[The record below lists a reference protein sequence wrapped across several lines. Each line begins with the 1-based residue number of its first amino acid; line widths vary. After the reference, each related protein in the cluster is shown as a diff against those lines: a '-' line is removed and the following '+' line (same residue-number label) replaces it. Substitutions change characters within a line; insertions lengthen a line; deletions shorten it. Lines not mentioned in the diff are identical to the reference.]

1 MSSGNTPMNS
11 ELLEAATE
19 GAQRLSRRPW
29 PPAHRLTKKLE
40 VSFEFF
46 PPATPEAEASLW
58 RCIEQLEPFN
68 PAFVSVTYGAGGTT
82 RTRTHRAVERI
93 LSETTLNAAAH
104 LTCVSASRAE
114 VMDVVARYLDAGVNH
129 IVALRGDPPNGA
141 ATFEPPPGGFS
152 DAAELTAAIRGISA
166 VEISVAAYPEPHP
179 EATSAQACLDHLK
192 RKVDAGA
199 TRAITQFC
207 FDPDVFLRFFE
218 RARNA
223 GISIPIV
230 PGILPITHFG
240 KTRQFAERCGA
251 SIPAWMPELFEGL
264 DKMPEIGAHVA
275 ATVAAEH
282 CRRLAEH
289 GVSQFHFYTL
299 NRADLSAAT
308 CILLGVNPHTDAA
321 ASNSAHTA

>member
-1 MSSGNTPMNS
+1 MSSGNDSTNAS
-11 ELLEAATE
+11 LLDAAAE

-29 PPAHRLTKKLE
+29 PPIRRLSEKLE

-46 PPATPEAEASLW
+46 PPATPQAHASLW
-58 RCIEQLEPFN
+58 RCIEQLEPFH

-93 LSETTLNAAAH
+93 LTDTSLNAAAH
-104 LTCVSASRAE
+104 LTCVGATRAE
-114 VMDVVARYLDAGVNH
+114 VLQVVARYLEAGVNH
-129 IVALRGDPPNGA
+129 IVALRGDLADGA
-141 ATFEPPPGGFS
+141 ATFVPAQDGFA
-152 DAAELTAAIRGISA
+152 DAAELTAAIRRVSDID
-166 VEISVAAYPEPHP
+166 ISVAAYPEPHP

-207 FDPDVFLRFFE
+207 FDPDVFLRFLE
-218 RARNA
+218 RARSA

-240 KTRQFAERCGA
+240 RTRRFAQRCGA
-251 SIPAWMPELFEGL
+251 SIPSWMPELFEGL
-264 DKMPEIGAHVA
+264 DEMPEIGSLVA

-289 GVSQFHFYTL
+289 GVNQFHFYTL
-299 NRADLSAAT
+299 NRAELSAAT
-308 CILLGVNPHTDAA
+308 CILLGVKPAGDAA
-321 ASNSAHTA
+321 ASHPAQSA